1 MATERQVT
9 TRRLAGYLMVVAS
22 SLLFGF
28 NGNLSRLL
36 FDDGITPVTLVEFR
50 MLIGGACL
58 LAVLLVGQRPGLK
71 LQRRYWGWIVLFGL
85 SLAIVTFTYF
95 VAISRL
101 PLAIAYVIQFSAPA
115 WMTLGEAIW
124 HRKIPSTFVITALAF
139 TFGGIIL
146 LTGAWRN
153 SLNGLDSIGLFFAS
167 LSIVAFIIYLL
178 VGRRIGQDLPALTAT
193 TYGAFVAGVFWL
205 VVQPP
210 WIIPASTWTMP
221 HVLLIAVVGIV
232 GMAIPFSLVL
242 ASLRRVDATRVA
254 IVSMLELVAG
264 GVIAYFWLGQ
274 HLDVWQIAGCLAVMV
289 GITILQVE
297 PGMQKQ

>member
-1 MATERQVT
+1 MGTERQVT

-50 MLIGGACL
+50 MLIGGVCL
-58 LAVLLVGQRPGLK
+58 LAVLLLGQRQGLK

-124 HRKIPSTFVITALAF
+124 RRKIPSTFVITALAF
-139 TFGGIIL
+139 TFSGIIL

-153 SLNGLDSIGLFFAS
+153 SLNGLDSIGLLFAS

-193 TYGAFVAGVFWL
+193 TYGAFVAGAFWL
-205 VVQPP
+205 IVQPP
-210 WIIPASTWTMP
+210 WVIPASTWTIP
-221 HVLLIAVVGIV
+221 HLLLIAVVGII

-264 GVIAYFWLGQ
+264 GIIAYFWLGQ
-274 HLDVWQIAGCLAVMV
+274 HLDVWQIVGCLAVMV

-297 PGMQKQ
+297 AGMQKQ

>member
-1 MATERQVT
+1 M
-9 TRRLAGYLMVVAS
+9 
-22 SLLFGF
+22 
-28 NGNLSRLL
+28 
-36 FDDGITPVTLVEFR
+36 
-50 MLIGGACL
+50 
-58 LAVLLVGQRPGLK
+58 
-71 LQRRYWGWIVLFGL
+71 LFGL

-146 LTGAWRN
+146 LTSAWRN

>member
-1 MATERQVT
+1 MGTQRQVT

-36 FDDGITPVTLVEFR
+36 FDEGITPVTLVEFR
-50 MLIGGACL
+50 MLIGGVSL
-58 LAVLLVGQRPGLK
+58 LAVLLLGQRQGLK
-71 LQRRYWGWIVLFGL
+71 LQRRYWGRIVLFGL
-85 SLAIVTFTYF
+85 SLDIVTFTYL

-101 PLAIAYVIQFSAPA
+101 PIAIAYVIQFSAPA

-146 LTGAWRN
+146 LTGVWRN
-153 SLNGLDSIGLFFAS
+153 SLNGLDSIGLLFAS
-167 LSIVAFIIYLL
+167 LSIVAFIVYLL

-193 TYGAFVAGVFWL
+193 TYGAFVAGIFWL
-205 VVQPP
+205 IVQPP
-210 WIIPASTWTMP
+210 WIIPASTWTVS
-221 HVLLIAVVGIV
+221 HLLLIAVVGII

-274 HLDVWQIAGCLAVMV
+274 HLDVWQIAGCLAVMA

-297 PGMQKQ
+297 AGMQK

>member
-1 MATERQVT
+1 MGLERQVT
-9 TRRLAGYLMVVAS
+9 TRRLAGYLMVVTS

-36 FDDGITPVTLVEFR
+36 FDGGITPVTLVEFR
-50 MLIGGACL
+50 MLIGGVSL
-58 LAVLLVGQRPGLK
+58 LAVLLVGQRQGLK

-95 VAISRL
+95 EAISRL

-115 WMTLGEAIW
+115 WMTLGESIW
-124 HRKIPSTFVITALAF
+124 RRKIPSTFVITALAF

-146 LTGAWRN
+146 LTGVWRN
-153 SLNGLDSIGLFFAS
+153 SLNGLDSIGLLFAS
-167 LSIVAFIIYLL
+167 LSIVAFIVYLL

-193 TYGAFVAGVFWL
+193 TYGAFVAGIFWL
-205 VVQPP
+205 IVQPP
-210 WIIPASTWTMP
+210 WIIPASTWTVP
-221 HVLLIAVVGIV
+221 HMLLIAVVGIV

-274 HLDVWQIAGCLAVMV
+274 HLDVWQIAGCLSVMV

-297 PGMQKQ
+297 AGMQRQ

>member
-1 MATERQVT
+1 MGLERQVT
-9 TRRLAGYLMVVAS
+9 TRRLAGYLMVVTS

-36 FDDGITPVTLVEFR
+36 FDEGITPVTLVEFR
-50 MLIGGACL
+50 MLIGGVSL
-58 LAVLLVGQRPGLK
+58 LAVLLVGQRQGLK

-85 SLAIVTFTYF
+85 SLAMVTFTYF

-115 WMTLGEAIW
+115 WMTLGESIW
-124 HRKIPSTFVITALAF
+124 SRKIPSTFVITALAS
-139 TFGGIIL
+139 TFGGIVL
-146 LTGAWRN
+146 LTGVWRN
-153 SLNGLDSIGLFFAS
+153 SLNGLDSIGLLFAS
-167 LSIVAFIIYLL
+167 LSIVAFIVYLL
-178 VGRRIGQDLPALTAT
+178 IGRRVGQDLPALTAT
-193 TYGAFVAGVFWL
+193 TYGAFVAGIFWL
-205 VVQPP
+205 IVQPP
-210 WIIPASTWTMP
+210 WIIPASTWTVP
-221 HVLLIAVVGIV
+221 HLLLIAVVGIV

-242 ASLRRVDATRVA
+242 ASLRRVDTTRVA

-274 HLDVWQIAGCLAVMV
+274 HLDVWQIAGCLSVMV

-297 PGMQKQ
+297 AVMQQQ

>member
-1 MATERQVT
+1 MGSERQVT
-9 TRRLAGYLMVVAS
+9 TRRLAGYLMVVTS

-36 FDDGITPVTLVEFR
+36 FDEGITPVTLVEFR
-50 MLIGGACL
+50 MLIGGVSL
-58 LAVLLVGQRPGLK
+58 LAVLLLGQRQALK

-85 SLAIVTFTYF
+85 SLAVVTFTYF

-115 WMTLGEAIW
+115 WMTLGGALW
-124 HRKIPSTFVITALAF
+124 HRKMPSTFVITALAF
-139 TFGGIIL
+139 TFSGIVL

-153 SLNGLDSIGLFFAS
+153 NLAGLDSIGLLFAS
-167 LSIVAFIIYLL
+167 LSIVAFIVYLL

-193 TYGAFVAGVFWL
+193 TYGAFVAGMFWL
-205 VVQPP
+205 IVQPP
-210 WIIPASTWTMP
+210 WVIPVGTWTASRM
-221 HVLLIAVVGIV
+221 LLIAIVGIV

-242 ASLRRVDATRVA
+242 ASLRRIDATRVA

-274 HLDVWQIAGCLAVMV
+274 HLDIWQIAGCLSVMV

-297 PGMQKQ
+297 AGMQQQ

>member
-1 MATERQVT
+1 MGVERQVT
-9 TRRLAGYLMVVAS
+9 TRRLAGYLMVVTS

-36 FDDGITPVTLVEFR
+36 FDEGITPVTLVEFR
-50 MLIGGACL
+50 MLIGGVSL
-58 LAVLLVGQRPGLK
+58 LAVLLLGQRQGLK
-71 LQRRYWGWIVLFGL
+71 LQHRYWGWIVLFGL

-101 PLAIAYVIQFSAPA
+101 PLAIANVIQFSAPA
-115 WMTLGEAIW
+115 WMTLGGAIW

-146 LTGAWRN
+146 LTGVWRN
-153 SLNGLDSIGLFFAS
+153 SLNGLDSIGLLFAS
-167 LSIVAFIIYLL
+167 LSIFAFIVYLL

-193 TYGAFVAGVFWL
+193 TYGAFVAGLFWL
-205 VVQPP
+205 IVQPP
-210 WIIPASTWTMP
+210 WIIPASTWTVS
-221 HVLLIAVVGIV
+221 HLLLIAVVGII

-274 HLDVWQIAGCLAVMV
+274 HLDVWQIAGCLAVMA

-297 PGMQKQ
+297 ASMQK